1 MYKTI
6 LLTIGSICTI
16 PFMAYGALQLAFPSD
31 PDIVYVKS
39 PSLFAAKW
47 EKVASA
53 DDFSEYIDK
62 SKVIRN
68 GDMTITT
75 VSMRNYSR
83 PQSNKNDE
91 SIVEY
96 KSEVLTE
103 TIDCFNQTIE
113 TTKVYL
119 IGENFARGAI
129 VEDPIE
135 ITSLPRV
142 VRPASVGHSKVRIA
156 CEVADYH
163 DKTKQ
168 TKLDFMRNI

>member
-1 MYKTI
+1 
-6 LLTIGSICTI
+6 
-16 PFMAYGALQLAFPSD
+16 MAYGVLQIAFPSD
-31 PDIVYVKS
+31 PDVVYVKS

-62 SKVIRN
+62 SKVVRN
-68 GDMTITT
+68 TDMTITV

-91 SIVEY
+91 SIAQY

-103 TIDCFNQTIE
+103 TINCFNQTIE

-119 IGENFARGAI
+119 IGDNFARGTI

-135 ITSLPRV
+135 ITSLPRSV
-142 VRPASVGHSKVRIA
+142 MPASVGHSKVRIA
-156 CEVADYH
+156 CEAADYSI
-163 DKTKQ
+163 KIKES
-168 TKLDFMRNI
+168 KSDFMNNI

>member
-6 LLTIGSICTI
+6 FLTIGSICAM
-16 PFMAYGALQLAFPSD
+16 PFMAYGTLQLAFPSD
-31 PDIVYVKS
+31 PDVVYVKS

-62 SKVIRN
+62 SKVVRN
-68 GDMTITT
+68 TDMTITV
-75 VSMRNYSR
+75 VSMRNYSQ

-91 SIVEY
+91 SIVQY
-96 KSEVLTE
+96 KSEVLNE

-119 IGENFARGAI
+119 IGDNFARGAI

-135 ITSLPRV
+135 ITSLPRS

-156 CEVADYH
+156 CELLKYTNESEPA
-163 DKTKQ
+163 KS
-168 TKLDFMRNI
+168 DFMRNI